1 MFMDSLFKK
10 VYAAVC
16 SSDAKTPYIWYIPCH
31 GIYHPNKPDKIT
43 TGVSVKASDCRFL
56 LTIEPQI
63 T

>member
-1 MFMDSLFKK
+1 MDSLFKK

-43 TGVSVKASDCRFL
+43 TGVSVKAG
-56 LTIEPQI
+56 TNP
-63 T
+63 